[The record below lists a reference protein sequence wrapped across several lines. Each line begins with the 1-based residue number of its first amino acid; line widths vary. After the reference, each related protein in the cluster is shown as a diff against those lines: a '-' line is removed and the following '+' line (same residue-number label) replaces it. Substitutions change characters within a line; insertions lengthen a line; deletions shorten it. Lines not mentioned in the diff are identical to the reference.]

1 MFISKLWTHWVQR
14 QENGIVGLA
23 FIWCDPKD
31 LHEVYS
37 RRKEKGKEKA
47 YKEINDDD
55 DDDEEEEE
63 EDKDKDKNEDEEEEG
78 EDLEQ
83 AQRGAGPSSR
93 KGRKRRFSSGW
104 VDREEVDEELMES
117 QISPSPPPSP
127 SLPPPP
133 PHMSSPANMPWKNR
147 PQRFAFLQALSAEPK
162 YQALVDTLDN
172 HVVCAPF
179 IYLMANKS
187 NLNFYILEG
196 WYRIGS
202 GGSARLGFLELEGG
216 VFACPIPHSDRFPQS
231 SGPASSAAEDPR
243 GCRLHC
249 AQYRP
254 HSP

>member
-1 MFISKLWTHWVQR
+1 M
-14 QENGIVGLA
+14 VGLA

-37 RRKEKGKEKA
+37 RRKGKGKGKGKA

-55 DDDEEEEE
+55 DEEEE
-63 EDKDKDKNEDEEEEG
+63 EDKDKEEEEEG

-93 KGRKRRFSSGW
+93 KGRKRQFSSGQ

-117 QISPSPPPSP
+117 QISPSPPLSL

-133 PHMSSPANMPWKNR
+133 PHTSSPANMPWKNR
-147 PQRFAFLQALSAEPK
+147 LQRFAFLWALSAEPK
-162 YQALVDTLDN
+162 YQALVNALDN
-172 HVVCAPF
+172 HIICAPF

-196 WYRIGS
+196 WYRIDS
-202 GGSARLGFLELEGG
+202 GGSARLGCLELGGG
-216 VFACPIPHSDRFPQS
+216 VFACPIPHSDRFPRS
-231 SGPASSAAEDPR
+231 SGPASSAAKDPG
-243 GCRLHC
+243 GC
-249 AQYRP
+249 
-254 HSP
+254 